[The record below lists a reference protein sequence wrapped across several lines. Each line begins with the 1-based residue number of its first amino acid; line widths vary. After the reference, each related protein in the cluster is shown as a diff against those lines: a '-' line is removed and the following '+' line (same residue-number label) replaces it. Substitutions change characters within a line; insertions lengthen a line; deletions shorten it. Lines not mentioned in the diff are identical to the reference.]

1 MRASRNSG
9 SISDAIVARVG
20 DATIRD
26 RKLDSVSQRPQGPR
40 RFQRDDFPACKSQ
53 RSPHARSGIF
63 ADCAR
68 ESPLG
73 SLRTNIVP
81 GMVASK
87 PDRAVTRRSPLA
99 KRRQDPVEA
108 VGRRY
113 DFQVPVPQ
121 QTEVGGYST
130 ASLASSYDVS
140 DQLTLF
146 VRADNL
152 LNQRYHEFIGFP
164 NFGICARAG
173 VRYRFR

>member
-1 MRASRNSG
+1 M
-9 SISDAIVARVG
+9 
-20 DATIRD
+20 
-26 RKLDSVSQRPQGPR
+26 VS
-40 RFQRDDFPACKSQ
+40 
-53 RSPHARSGIF
+53 
-63 ADCAR
+63 
-68 ESPLG
+68 
-73 SLRTNIVP
+73 
-81 GMVASK
+81 SK
-87 PDRAVTRRSPLA
+87 PDRAVTRRS
-99 KRRQDPVEA
+99 RRQDPVEA

-164 NFGICARAG
+164 ILAFARERA
-173 VRYRFR
+173 